1 MTQNQDNNPLYGVK
15 LKDLVTEIVDHYG
28 FEILA
33 EQININCFKSNAS
46 ITSSLK
52 FLRKTQWA
60 RDKVEAFY
68 LYKYKGLPKPND
80 DQFALPPR
88 DREIEFDISKSS
100 PATIGLGESEFHDDP
115 ESGPRPFNKKKS
127 RRNVKPDSSVEKE
140 SADPWGKWRE
150 KNNDT
155 DVD

>member
-1 MTQNQDNNPLYGVK
+1 MIEDQDNNPLHGVK
-15 LKDLVTEIVDHYG
+15 LKDLLTEIVDQYG

-33 EQININCFKSNAS
+33 EQININCFKSNPS

-68 LYKYKGLPKPND
+68 LYKYKGLPKPSD
-80 DQFALPPR
+80 DQFVLPPR
-88 DREIEFDISKSS
+88 DRSINTDVEKSS
-100 PATIGLGESEFHDDP
+100 PTDISLGEREFHDDP
-115 ESGPRPFNKKKS
+115 ESGPRPFNKKQS
-127 RRNVKPDSSVEKE
+127 RRNVKPSSNLEKE

-150 KNNDT
+150 KNQDNGND
-155 DVD
+155 